1 MALELI
7 EFPADDLA
15 RARRFW
21 ETLLD
26 VSLDERR
33 EEEGQHHMNATVRR
47 YEGVD
52 KSRTHELTKKFG
64 ESLLP
69 RLSKVPGFSGYYLF
83 EAGEGVMR
91 SISFFDTSA
100 QADESTRVAATW
112 VRDEKL
118 ETALPNPPKI
128 SGGEVIVHKTNGLV
142 RA

>member
-1 MALELI
+1 M
-7 EFPADDLA
+7 
-15 RARRFW
+15 
-21 ETLLD
+21 
-26 VSLDERR
+26 
-33 EEEGQHHMNATVRR
+33 HATVRR

-52 KSRTHELTKKFG
+52 KSRTDELTKRVG
-64 ESLLP
+64 ASLLP
-69 RLSKVPGFSGYYLF
+69 RLSKLPGFSGYYLI